1 MSPSIT
7 PLRSYRCFLTPLTDR
22 GLPILSESGTQP
34 FIQLKAPSAEA
45 AQRAAHHVTGNPV
58 ADVERMEEVAA

>member
-7 PLRSYRCFLTPLTDR
+7 PLRSYRCYFTPLTDR

-34 FIQLKAPSAEA
+34 FIQIKAANAEA
-45 AQRAAHHVTGNPV
+45 AQRAAHHLTGKPV
-58 ADVERMEEVAA
+58 ADVERIEVVA